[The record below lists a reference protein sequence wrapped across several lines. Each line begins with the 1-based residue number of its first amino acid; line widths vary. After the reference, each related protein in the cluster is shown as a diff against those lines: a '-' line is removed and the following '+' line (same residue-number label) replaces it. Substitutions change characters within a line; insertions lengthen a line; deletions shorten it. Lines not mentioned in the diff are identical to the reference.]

1 MAQAGIQNYLTH
13 HSPLTTHHS
22 PLTTRHYFVM
32 TQQIASEP
40 IVYQG
45 QFGEFAITQSDR
57 TGVIVYR
64 TGLMVASLSF
74 ALGSTLMLRNDP
86 STLPVLTPI
95 FACFCIAL
103 GVSLLTIHIYLAAL
117 HRVLQLFWA
126 IGSLAAVEIAVTSS
140 ESLAMT
146 VYDRPGALFAV
157 GFVFAA
163 LTGIYFKEAFCF
175 NRLETKFLTPLVPIL
190 LLGHLLGILPV
201 QGERV
206 LLGVW
211 AILFVVFAIRK
222 AIQPIPPDIGDKSV
236 FAYLKKQQT
245 ET

>member
-1 MAQAGIQNYLTH
+1 
-13 HSPLTTHHS
+13 
-22 PLTTRHYFVM
+22 M
-32 TQQIASEP
+32 TQQIAPEP

-45 QFGEFAITQSDR
+45 QFGEFTITEGDR

-64 TGLMVASLSF
+64 SGLMVASLSF
-74 ALGSTLMLRNDP
+74 AIGSIAVLLNNDP
-86 STLPVLTPI
+86 YIPVLTPL
-95 FACFCIAL
+95 FACFCLAL
-103 GVSLLTIHIYLAAL
+103 GVSLWTIHIYLAAL
-117 HRVLQLFWA
+117 HRVLQVFWA
-126 IGSLAAVEIAVTSS
+126 IGSLAAVAIALTNS
-140 ESLAMT
+140 EPLAVT
-146 VYDRPGALFAV
+146 VYDRPSALFSI

-175 NRLETKFLTPLVPIL
+175 NRFETKFLTPLVPIL

-206 LLGVW
+206 LLGIW

-236 FAYLKKQQT
+236 FAYLKQQRT